1 MTVHRVF
8 GYHLRQLRKHD
19 WHLSMRHAAWVEHD
33 SFQSL
38 SIVQKLQFLRTMAL
52 LVCTFSYVKYL
63 TMQLSWIEKV
73 MATNSLINS
82 KIFHYILCNTAQ
94 KCFHWWSQSGKHQ
107 IFHQLPVSAYPMDSP
122 YEVCEVLQWS
132 RNSYDQL
139 VFLWWR
145 HLFLS
150 DDIWS
155 VTNILIP
162 ALPACFQN
170 PFMFIII

>member
-1 MTVHRVF
+1 MNSWSDSKIFKFFDTCMTVHRVF

-107 IFHQLPVSAYPMDSP
+107 ISTSYQYQPIPRTALTRYVRCCSEAGIPMISW
-122 YEVCEVLQWS
+122 YSCGE
-132 RNSYDQL
+132 
-139 VFLWWR
+139 
-145 HLFLS
+145 
-150 DDIWS
+150 DIYFYLMTS
-155 VTNILIP
+155 GL
-162 ALPACFQN
+162 
-170 PFMFIII
+170 